1 MLKELNMNI
10 TEIETYRKAP
20 SPASFLAID
29 DAKEKEIDRQIQKLK
44 MLKVSERFYGLCR
57 HFCCKCVVNRMFLFD
72 KMIQYSPL
80 RELISEG
87 IFIRWF

>member
-1 MLKELNMNI
+1 MIGI
-10 TEIETYRKAP
+10 TVSSIIHNTKDWEN
-20 SPASFLAID
+20 S
-29 DAKEKEIDRQIQKLK
+29 K